1 MLFTQPIPFTYPPPC
16 VLAMW
21 VLSALAVLSLAAPGL
36 SQVALPSPAV
46 LPPPAASGAVS
57 SASKT
62 PNAQWSTLL
71 GNLLYFY
78 EAQRSGKLPS
88 TNRVNWRNSS
98 ALNDGSDIGK
108 DLTGG
113 YYDAGDYIKCTYPLS
128 FVLTSVCWGAVEFGS
143 GYDQAQQTPYLDDM
157 LRWGLD
163 WLIKAHPDANTLV
176 VQVGDGNLDN
186 DYWGGDQDIPT
197 PRPSYLINSTHP
209 GTDAAASASA
219 AFSACSILY
228 SGSKNTFANSA
239 PASLADTNYAS
250 TLQTHATQLFG
261 LAANS
266 SFATFTST
274 LPAVNNVYP
283 SSGYQD
289 ELVLGAFMLG
299 AATNSST
306 LISQAISWYESAG
319 LSGADN
325 VFNWDSKG
333 PGMAIMF
340 AQLASAQPQLF
351 PNSYSLSHWQSEA
364 ENYFDLI
371 IGGSGRGRLTNGG
384 LLYYDGDS
392 DEASLNPAL
401 NAAMLMLHYAPI
413 ATSNDKRSSY
423 KSYARNQIAYTLGN
437 NPMSAPYVVGSNPN
451 SPSNP
456 HSAPASGGSDAG
468 NINTSPSQ
476 ESNVLYGAIIGGP
489 DKSDRFFDI
498 RDDWPE
504 TEVALDYNAP
514 MLTLAAASVLSET
527 DDPYFTKLQAGA
539 YNNVKPSGTPCDAA
553 YPCGGK
559 HGGLSRAGLIALVVV
574 LVVVGLLI
582 AFGLGCLFCRR
593 RSGKGGRV

>member
-1 MLFTQPIPFTYPPPC
+1 MRILSS
-16 VLAMW
+16 LA
-21 VLSALAVLSLAAPGL
+21 LLSLAAP
-36 SQVALPSPAV
+36 SFCQVALPSPAI

-57 SASKT
+57 SASTK

-71 GNLLYFY
+71 GNLIYFY

-88 TNRVNWRNSS
+88 TNRVSWRNSS

-128 FVLTSVCWGAVEFGS
+128 FVLTSACWGAIEFGS
-143 GYDQAQQTPYLDDM
+143 GYDDAKQTPYLDDM

-163 WLIKAHPDANTLV
+163 WLIRAHPEEGSLV
-176 VQVGDGNLDN
+176 VQVGNGAPSHIHGLILVDN
-186 DYWGGDQDIPT
+186 NYWGGDLDIPT

-209 GTDAAASASA
+209 GTDVAASTSA

-228 SGSKNTFANSA
+228 SGSRTTFANSA
-239 PASLADTNYAS
+239 PASLSDVNYAS
-250 TLQTHATQLFG
+250 TLLTHATQLYG

-266 SFATFTST
+266 TFATFTST
-274 LPAVNNVYP
+274 IPAVNDVYP

-289 ELVLGAFMLG
+289 ELVLGALMLG

-306 LISQAISWYESAG
+306 LIAQALSGYQSAG
-319 LSGADN
+319 LAGADN

-333 PGMAIMF
+333 PGLAVMF
-340 AQLASAQPQLF
+340 AQLAKAQPQLF
-351 PNSYSLSHWQSEA
+351 PSSSSLGNWQKEA
-364 ENYFDLI
+364 EGYFDRILNRK
-371 IGGSGRGRLTNGG
+371 GRGTLTSGG

-413 ATSNDKRSSY
+413 ATSDDKKSMY
-423 KSYARNQIAYTLGN
+423 TSYARNQIAYALGN

-456 HSAPASGGSDAG
+456 HSAPASGGNDVGS
-468 NINTSPSQ
+468 INRSPPQ

-514 MLTLAAASVLSET
+514 MLTLAAASVMSES
-527 DDPYFTKLQAGA
+527 DDPYFTRLQAGA
-539 YNNVKPSGTPCDAA
+539 YDKVKPTGTPCDAM
-553 YPCGGK
+553 YPCGSGK
-559 HGGLSRAGLIALVVV
+559 GRLSHAAIIALAVVIS
-574 LVVVGLLI
+574 VVGLLI
-582 AFGLGCLFCRR
+582 ILGVLYLWLLRK
-593 RSGKGGRV
+593 RSRGAKA

>member
-1 MLFTQPIPFTYPPPC
+1 MR
-16 VLAMW
+16 VLYATL
-21 VLSALAVLSLAAPGL
+21 VSLAVPSLC
-36 SQVALPSPAV
+36 QVALPSPPI
-46 LPPPAASGAVS
+46 LPPPAASGAVTS
-57 SASKT
+57 QSTK

-71 GNLLYFY
+71 GNLIYFY

-88 TNRVNWRNSS
+88 TNRVSWRNSS

-128 FVLTSVCWGAVEFGS
+128 FVLTSVCWGAIEFGS
-143 GYDQAQQTPYLDDM
+143 GYDDAKQTPYLDDM

-163 WLIKAHPDANTLV
+163 WLIRAHPEEGSLV
-176 VQVGDGNLDN
+176 VQVGNGDLDN
-186 DYWGGDQDIPT
+186 NYWGGDQDIPN
-197 PRPSYLINSTHP
+197 PRPSYLINSTYP

-228 SGSKNTFANSA
+228 SGSRTTFANSA
-239 PASLADTNYAS
+239 PASLSDTNYAS
-250 TLQTHATQLFG
+250 TLQTHATQLYN
-261 LAANS
+261 LAAKS
-266 SFATFTST
+266 KFATFTSSV
-274 LPAVNNVYP
+274 PAVKDVYP

-289 ELVLGAFMLG
+289 ELVLGALMLG

-306 LISQAISWYESAG
+306 LISQALSWYQSAG

-333 PGMAIMF
+333 PGLAIMF
-340 AQLASAQPQLF
+340 AQLAKAQPQLF
-351 PNSYSLSHWQSEA
+351 PSSSPLSDWQSEA
-364 ENYFDLI
+364 ESYFDRI
-371 IGGSGRGRLTNGG
+371 VNGKSRGTLTSGG

-392 DEASLNPAL
+392 DEASLNPSL
-401 NAAMLMLHYAPI
+401 NAAMLMLHYAPL
-413 ATSNDKRSSY
+413 ATNNDKKSMY
-423 KSYARNQIAYTLGN
+423 TSYARNQISYALGN

-456 HSAPASGGSDAG
+456 HSAPASGGSDIN
-468 NINTSPSQ
+468 NINSSPPQ
-476 ESNVLYGAIIGGP
+476 ELNVLYGAIVGGP

-514 MLTLAAASVLSET
+514 MLTLAAASVMSES
-527 DDPYFTKLQAGA
+527 DDPYFTRLQDGA
-539 YNNVKPSGTPCDAA
+539 YDKVKPTGTPCDAM
-553 YPCGGK
+553 YPCKGSG
-559 HGGLSRAGLIALVVV
+559 HGLSHGAIIALAVVIS
-574 LVVVGLLI
+574 VVGLLI
-582 AFGLGCLFCRR
+582 ALGIAWVFLLRKR
-593 RSGKGGRV
+593 LRASGKV

>member
-1 MLFTQPIPFTYPPPC
+1 MR
-16 VLAMW
+16 
-21 VLSALAVLSLAAPGL
+21 VLSGLAVLSLAAPGL
-36 SQVALPSPAV
+36 SQVALPSPAI

-57 SASKT
+57 SPST
-62 PNAQWSTLL
+62 NPNAQWSTLL
-71 GNLLYFY
+71 NNLLYFY

-88 TNRVNWRNSS
+88 TNRVSWRNSS

-128 FVLTSVCWGAVEFGS
+128 FVLTSVCWGAIEFGS
-143 GYDQAQQTPYLDDM
+143 GYDKAQQTPYLDDM

-163 WLIKAHPDANTLV
+163 WLIRAHPEENSLV
-176 VQVGDGNLDN
+176 VQVGDGIGLFIVDN
-186 DYWGGDQDIPT
+186 DYWGGDQNIPT

-228 SGSKNTFANSA
+228 SGSTTTFANSA
-239 PASLADTNYAS
+239 PASLSDTNYAS
-250 TLQTHATQLFG
+250 TLRTHATQLYG

-274 LPAVNNVYP
+274 LPSLRNVYP

-289 ELVLGAFMLG
+289 ELVLGALMLG

-306 LISQAISWYESAG
+306 LISQAISWYESANLAG
-319 LSGADN
+319 SDN

-333 PGMAIMF
+333 PGLAIMF
-340 AQLASAQPQLF
+340 AQLASAQSQLF

-364 ENYFDLI
+364 ENYFDRILR
-371 IGGSGRGRLTNGG
+371 GSGRGRLTDGG

-401 NAAMLMLHYAPI
+401 NAAMLLLHYAPI

-423 KSYARNQIAYTLGN
+423 RSYAKNQIAYTLGN
-437 NPMSAPYVVGSNPN
+437 NPMSVPYVVGSNPN
-451 SPSNP
+451 SPTNP
-456 HSAPASGGSDAG
+456 HSAPASGGDDVN
-468 NINTSPSQ
+468 NINTSPPQ
-476 ESNVLYGAIIGGP
+476 MANVLYGAIIGGP
-489 DKSDRFFDI
+489 DKTDRFFDI
-498 RDDWPE
+498 RNDWPE

-514 MLTLAAASVLSET
+514 MLTLAAASVLTES
-527 DDPYFTKLQAGA
+527 DDPYFTRLQAGA
-539 YNNVKPSGTPCDAA
+539 YNNAKPSGTPCDAV
-553 YPCGGK
+553 YPCAGS
-559 HGGLSRAGLIALVVV
+559 HHGLSRAGVIALVVV
-574 LVVVGLLI
+574 LVVVGLVL
-582 AFGLGCLFCRR
+582 ALGFGYVCLRSRR
-593 RSGKGGRV
+593 RK